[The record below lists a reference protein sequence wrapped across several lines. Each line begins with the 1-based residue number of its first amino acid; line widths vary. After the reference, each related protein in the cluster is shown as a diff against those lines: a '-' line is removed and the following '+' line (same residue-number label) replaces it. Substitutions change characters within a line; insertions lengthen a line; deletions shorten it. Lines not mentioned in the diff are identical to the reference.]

1 MKIFY
6 LNPHRY
12 DTIQRDERG
21 ATMAYRYGNRYQF
34 GLFPQSIEDYVA
46 PNDPV
51 RAYDAFV
58 EALDF
63 NVLGIEIDPHQVGNS
78 EYDPKAMLKL
88 FVYGYSYGIKSSR
101 KLERETHHNLSFI
114 WLMGGLKPDHKT
126 IAEFRRKNKEALK
139 KVLRQCARMSVKL
152 DLIAGNVLFVDG
164 AKIRAN
170 AARAET
176 HDQAYYEQHL
186 SEIDRR
192 IEQFV
197 EECEKIDEMEE
208 SQKSW
213 VEMERE
219 LTQKKQLKERIQEV
233 LKTMKETGRKE
244 LNLTDPDCAVMHSI
258 QGSHT
263 SYNVQ
268 TVVDDKHGLIVHA
281 EAVSETSDVN
291 QFAQQIDQ
299 ANAVLEKPCEAASAD
314 AGYADTQELQKI
326 DAKGIKV
333 VVPSQ
338 RQALHEEEGPF
349 SKSHFRY
356 DQEQDCYWCPQGHRL
371 SYVGTDKGSGKRHY
385 QITNRKICQGC
396 VHYGQCTE
404 AKKGR
409 KIIRLPLEEVKER
422 LEAQYEE
429 ASSQE
434 IYARRKARA
443 EHPFGHIKRNLK
455 TDSFLMRGRT
465 GVNAETSLLGTCF
478 NLARMITILGV
489 LGLIEKLIAFRVPA
503 FG

>member
-1 MKIFY
+1 
-6 LNPHRY
+6 
-12 DTIQRDERG
+12 
-21 ATMAYRYGNRYQF
+21 MAYRYGTRYQL

-46 PNDPV
+46 SNDPV

-58 EALDF
+58 EALNF
-63 NVLGIEIDPHQVGNS
+63 NDLGIQIDPNQVGNS

-101 KLERETHHNLSFI
+101 KLEREIYHNFSFI

-139 KVLRQCARMSVKL
+139 KVLRQCARMCLKL

-164 AKIRAN
+164 TKIRAN
-170 AARAET
+170 AARAKT

-186 SEIDRR
+186 SEIDGR
-192 IEQFV
+192 IEQLV
-197 EECEKIDEMEE
+197 EEGEKIDQIEE
-208 SQKSW
+208 GQKSW
-213 VEMERE
+213 VEMDRE
-219 LTQKKQLKERIQEV
+219 LTQKKQLKERIQEA
-233 LKTMKETGRKE
+233 LKILKETGQTQI
-244 LNLTDPDCAVMHSI
+244 NLTDPDCAIMHSI
-258 QGSHT
+258 QGSHA

-268 TVVDDKHGLIVHA
+268 SVVDDKHGLIVHA
-281 EAVSETSDVN
+281 EAVRETSDVN

-299 ANAVLEKPCEAASAD
+299 AQGVLGKCCEVACAD
-314 AGYADTQELQKI
+314 AGYADTEELQKI
-326 DAKGIKV
+326 DGKGIQV

-356 DQEQDCYWCPQGHRL
+356 DPEQDCYRCPEGHRL
-371 SYVGTDKGSGKRHY
+371 RYVGTDKSSGKRHY
-385 QITNRKICQGC
+385 LITHRKICQEC
-396 VHYGQCTE
+396 VHYGQCTQ
-404 AKKGR
+404 AKQGR
-409 KIIRLPLEEVKER
+409 KITRLPLEEVKAR
-422 LEAQYEE
+422 FEAQYEE
-429 ASSQE
+429 TSSQE
-434 IYARRKARA
+434 IYARRKARV

-455 TDSFLMRGRT
+455 TDGFMIRGQT

-489 LGLIEKLIAFRVPA
+489 SGLIEKLMAFRVPA

>member
-1 MKIFY
+1 
-6 LNPHRY
+6 
-12 DTIQRDERG
+12 
-21 ATMAYRYGNRYQF
+21 MAYRYGTRYQF

-63 NVLGIEIDPHQVGNS
+63 NDLGIEIDPNQVGNS

-88 FVYGYSYGIKSSR
+88 FVYGYSYGTKSSR

-139 KVLRQCARMSVKL
+139 KVLRRCVRMCLKL
-152 DLIAGNVLFVDG
+152 DLIVGNVLFVDG
-164 AKIRAN
+164 TKIRAN
-170 AARAET
+170 AGRGKT
-176 HDQAYYEQHL
+176 HDQAYYERHL
-186 SEIDRR
+186 SEIDGR
-192 IEQFV
+192 IGQLV
-197 EECEKIDEMEE
+197 EECEKIDKMEE
-208 SQKSW
+208 GEKSW
-213 VEMERE
+213 VEMDRE
-219 LTQKKQLKERIQEV
+219 LTQKKQLKERMQEA
-233 LKTMKETGRKE
+233 LKTLKETGRAE
-244 LNLTDPDCAVMHSI
+244 INLTDPDCAIMHSI
-258 QGSHT
+258 QGSHA

-268 TVVDDKHGLIVHA
+268 SVVDDKHGLIVHA
-281 EAVSETSDVN
+281 EAVRETSDVN

-299 ANAVLEKPCEAASAD
+299 AHGVLEKSCEVACAD
-314 AGYADTQELQKI
+314 AGYADTEELQKI
-326 DAKGIKV
+326 DGKGIKV

-338 RQALHEEEGPF
+338 RQALHKEEGSF
-349 SKSHFRY
+349 SKSHFKY
-356 DQEQDCYWCPQGHRL
+356 DQEQDCYGCPQGHRL
-371 SYVGTDKGSGKRHY
+371 SYVGTDKSNGKRQY
-385 QITNRKICQGC
+385 QITNSKICHQC
-396 VHYGQCTE
+396 VHYGQCTK

-409 KIIRLPLEEVKER
+409 KITRLPLEEVKER
-422 LEAQYEE
+422 FEAQYEE
-429 ASSQE
+429 LSSQE
-434 IYARRKARA
+434 IYARRKARV

-455 TDSFLMRGRT
+455 TDGFMIRGQT

-489 LGLIEKLIAFRVPA
+489 SGLIEKLMAYRVPA

>member
-1 MKIFY
+1 
-6 LNPHRY
+6 
-12 DTIQRDERG
+12 
-21 ATMAYRYGNRYQF
+21 MAYRYGDRFQL

-46 PNDPV
+46 PSDPV

-63 NVLGIEIDPHQVGNS
+63 NLLGIEIDPQQVGNS

-88 FVYGYSYGIKSSR
+88 FIYGYSYGIKTSR

-126 IAEFRRKNKEALK
+126 IAEFRRKNKKALK
-139 KVLRQCARMSVKL
+139 KVLKQCARMCLKL

-164 AKIRAN
+164 TKIRAN
-170 AARAET
+170 AARAKT
-176 HDQAYYEQHL
+176 HDQASYERHL

-192 IEQFV
+192 IEQLV
-197 EECEKIDEMEE
+197 EECEKIDETEE
-208 SQKSW
+208 GQKSW

-219 LTQKKQLKERIQEV
+219 LTQKKQLKERVQEA
-233 LKTMKETGRKE
+233 LKTLKETGRKG
-244 LNLTDPDCAVMHSI
+244 LNFTDPGSAIMHSV
-258 QGSHT
+258 QGSHA

-268 TVVDDKHGLIVHA
+268 SVVDDKHGLIVHA
-281 EAVSETSDVN
+281 EAVSETSDLN

-299 ANAVLEKPCEAASAD
+299 ANDVLEKPCEVACAD
-314 AGYADTQELQKI
+314 AGYADTAELQKI
-326 DAKGIKV
+326 DAKGVKV

-349 SKSHFRY
+349 SKSRFRY
-356 DQEQDCYWCPQGHRL
+356 DQEQDCYWCPEGHRL
-371 SYVGTDKGSGKRHY
+371 SYVGTDKSSGKRHY
-385 QITNRKICQGC
+385 LITNSTICQGC

-409 KIIRLPLEEVKER
+409 KVTRLLLEEIKER
-422 LEAQYEE
+422 FEAQYEE
-429 ASSQE
+429 ASSQK

-455 TDSFLMRGRT
+455 TDGFLTRGQA
-465 GVNAETSLLGTCF
+465 GVNAETSLLATCF

-489 LGLIEKLIAFRVPA
+489 SGLIEKLMGFRVPA
-503 FG
+503 FGQ

>member
-1 MKIFY
+1 MQP
-6 LNPHRY
+6 NEGGVP
-12 DTIQRDERG
+12 
-21 ATMAYRYGNRYQF
+21 MAYRYGDRFQL
-34 GLFPQSIEDYVA
+34 GLFPQSIEDYVT
-46 PNDPV
+46 PGDPV
-51 RAYDAFV
+51 RAYDVFV

-63 NVLGIEIDPHQVGNS
+63 KALGIQIDPNQVGNS

-88 FVYGYSYGIKSSR
+88 LVYGYSYGIKTSR

-126 IAEFRRKNKEALK
+126 IAEFRRKNKGALK
-139 KVLRQCARMSVKL
+139 KVLRQCARMCLKL

-164 AKIRAN
+164 TKIRAN
-170 AARAET
+170 AARAQT
-176 HDQAYYEQHL
+176 HDQAYYEQHFL
-186 SEIDRR
+186 EIDDH
-192 IEQFV
+192 IEQLV
-197 EECEKIDEMEE
+197 EECEKIDEGEE
-208 SQKSW
+208 GQKSW
-213 VEMERE
+213 VEMEHE
-219 LTQKKQLKERIQEV
+219 LTQKKQLKERVQDA
-233 LKTMKETGRKE
+233 LKTLKETGRDKI
-244 LNLTDPDCAVMHSI
+244 NLTDPDCAIMHSI
-258 QGSHT
+258 QGTHA

-268 TVVDDKHGLIVHA
+268 SVVDDKHGLIVHA
-281 EAVSETSDVN
+281 EAVRETSDVN

-299 ANAVLEKPCEAASAD
+299 ASEVLEKPCEVASAD
-314 AGYADTQELQKI
+314 AGYADTQELQKVH
-326 DAKGIKV
+326 AKGIKV

-356 DQEQDCYWCPQGHRL
+356 EKEQDCYWCPQGHRL
-371 SYVGTDKGSGKRHY
+371 HYAGTDKASGKRHY
-385 QITNRKICQGC
+385 QITDRKICHRC

-422 LEAQYEE
+422 FEAQYEE
-429 ASSQE
+429 DSSQE
-434 IYARRKARA
+434 IYARRKARV

-455 TDSFLMRGRT
+455 TDSFLLRGQS

-489 LGLIEKLIAFRVPA
+489 SGIIERLRGLRAPA

>member
-1 MKIFY
+1 
-6 LNPHRY
+6 
-12 DTIQRDERG
+12 
-21 ATMAYRYGNRYQF
+21 MAYRYGTRYQF

-63 NVLGIEIDPHQVGNS
+63 NDLGIQIDPNQVGNS

-88 FVYGYSYGIKSSR
+88 FVYGYSYGTKSSR
-101 KLERETHHNLSFI
+101 KLEREIHHNLSFI
-114 WLMGGLKPDHKT
+114 WLMGSLKPDHKT

-139 KVLRQCARMSVKL
+139 KVLKQCARMCLKL

-164 AKIRAN
+164 TKIRAN
-170 AARAET
+170 AARGKT

-186 SEIDRR
+186 SEIDGR
-192 IEQFV
+192 IEQLV
-197 EECEKIDEMEE
+197 EECEKIDQIEE
-208 SQKSW
+208 GQKSW
-213 VEMERE
+213 VEMDHE
-219 LTQKKQLKERIQEV
+219 LTQKKQLKERMQEA
-233 LKTMKETGRKE
+233 LKILKETGRTQI
-244 LNLTDPDCAVMHSI
+244 NLTDPDCALMHSI
-258 QGSHT
+258 QGSHA

-268 TVVDDKHGLIVHA
+268 SVVDDKNGLIVHA
-281 EAVSETSDVN
+281 EAVQEATDVN
-291 QFAQQIDQ
+291 QFASQIDQ
-299 ANAVLEKPCEAASAD
+299 ANEVLEEPCKVACAD
-314 AGYADTQELQKI
+314 AGYADTEELQKI
-326 DAKGIKV
+326 DDQQIKV
-333 VVPSQ
+333 IVPSQ

-356 DQEQDCYWCPQGHRL
+356 DKEQNCYWCPEGHRL
-371 SYVGTDKGSGKRHY
+371 RYDWTDKKSGKRFY
-385 QITNRKICQGC
+385 QITNGKICGCC
-396 VHYGQCTE
+396 VHYGQCTS

-409 KIIRLPLEEVKER
+409 KIIRLALEEVKER

-434 IYARRKARA
+434 IYVRRKARV

-455 TDSFLMRGRT
+455 TDGFLIRGQT

-489 LGLIEKLIAFRVPA
+489 SGLIEKLIAFKVPA

>member
-6 LNPHRY
+6 LSPHRY

-46 PNDPV
+46 PHDPV

-58 EALDF
+58 EALDV
-63 NVLGIEIDPHQVGNS
+63 NDLGIQIDPDQVGNS

-88 FVYGYSYGIKSSR
+88 FIYGYSYGTKSSR
-101 KLERETHHNLSFI
+101 KLERETHHNLSFM

-126 IAEFRRKNKEALK
+126 IAEFRRKNKETLK
-139 KVLRQCARMSVKL
+139 KVLRQCARMCLKL

-170 AARAET
+170 AARAKT

-186 SEIDRR
+186 LEIDRR
-192 IEQFV
+192 IEQLV

-208 SQKSW
+208 GQKSW
-213 VEMERE
+213 VEMDRE
-219 LTQKKQLKERIQEV
+219 LTQKKQLKERMQEA
-233 LKTMKETGRKE
+233 LKTLKETGRADV
-244 LNLTDPDCAVMHSI
+244 NLTDPDCALMHSI
-258 QGSHT
+258 QGSHA

-268 TVVDDKHGLIVHA
+268 SVVDDKNGLIVHA
-281 EAVSETSDVN
+281 EVVQEATDVN
-291 QFAQQIDQ
+291 QFATQIGQ
-299 ANAVLEKPCEAASAD
+299 ANEVLEEPCKVACAD
-314 AGYADTQELQKI
+314 AGYADTEELQKI
-326 DAKGIKV
+326 DGQQIKV
-333 VVPSQ
+333 IVPSQ

-356 DQEQDCYWCPQGHRL
+356 DKEQDCYWCPEGNRL
-371 SYVGTDKGSGKRHY
+371 RYDWTDKQSGKRFY
-385 QITNRKICQGC
+385 QITNGKICRRC
-396 VHYGQCTE
+396 VHDGQCTS

-409 KIIRLPLEEVKER
+409 RITRMALEEIKEKF
-422 LEAQYEE
+422 EVQYEE
-429 ASSQE
+429 PESQE
-434 IYARRKARA
+434 IYKRRKARV
-443 EHPFGHIKRNLK
+443 ELPFGHIKRNLK
-455 TDSFLMRGRT
+455 TDGFLMRGRS
-465 GVNAETSLLGTCF
+465 GVNAETSLLATCF

-489 LGLIEKLIAFRVPA
+489 SGLIDKLIGLRTPIV
-503 FG
+503 G